1 MSADNYRLVPEKIVI
16 SAPLM
21 QAGLVEDYRAHI
33 NPDLFQDQK
42 ELELAL
48 AASEDAAKK
57 VDLTDALVL
66 KLSYK
71 NICDID
77 HLDAMENIHTLCLDN
92 NVISRIENL
101 GHLTNLIWLDLSF
114 NNISKIEGT
123 VIYYFKRGIR
133 RHE

>member
-1 MSADNYRLVPEKIVI
+1 MSADGYRLVPEQIVI
-16 SAPLM
+16 SGPLM
-21 QAGLVEDYRAHI
+21 IKGLVEDYRAYI
-33 NPDLFQDQK
+33 NADMFQDQK

-48 AASEDAAKK
+48 AASEEAAKK
-57 VDLTDALVL
+57 VDLPDALVL

-77 HLDAMENIHTLCLDN
+77 HLDAMEQLHTLCLDN

-114 NNISKIEGT
+114 NNITKIEGLET
-123 VIYYFKRGIR
+123 LSI
-133 RHE
+133 